1 MHDLYVVSDLHMGR
15 GLNPATRRFHRLE
28 TFFYEADL
36 RSFVRWACAEAKTRG
51 RKFKLVL
58 NGDVFDLLRIELED
72 VPLSHGSLAPGAA
85 ARLVGEI
92 LAGHPQFVDGIAEV
106 ILEGHEVVQL
116 PGNHDREVQW
126 TQVQD
131 VIRSAVVKRVVERGG
146 ADRADT
152 AGARLTFAPW
162 FFYEAGRVWIEHGC
176 QYDPENAYRFPLRS
190 ALPDSEAGMREA
202 ELDMPLGN
210 FVQRYLYN
218 HFGSITFI
226 VPNAKAHVRYF
237 KWLLLNSPAT
247 LLRVTLRHV
256 PFGFRVVRRLA
267 KAATTMKGEI
277 SRIHDRELETLAASS
292 GLAGRLLAI
301 DALKVPGADA
311 VNAVRALSSQLLKST
326 AILAGLG
333 FAFIFA
339 RTGGYAVADAV
350 SAGVGAE
357 TVLTVAL
364 DLILLALLAGGILW
378 AVLRVPR
385 DHAPRPLRRA
395 AQSIARLLDVPIV
408 SFGHTHDEFVAPLER
423 TSGRAWYYNTGTWIA
438 VFTHD
443 VLLPRERVQFT
454 FLRVRDTEAELLHWS
469 PGRNGALPVVLI
481 EERVGDPAAAPG

>member
-36 RSFVRWACAEAKTRG
+36 RAFARWACDEAKARG
-51 RKFKLVL
+51 RSFKLVL
-58 NGDVFDLLRIELED
+58 NGDVFDLLRVEPED
-72 VPLSHGSLAPGAA
+72 VPLSHGSLAPDAA

-116 PGNHDREVQW
+116 PGNHDLEVQW
-126 TQVQD
+126 PQVQD
-131 VIRSAVVKRVVERGG
+131 AIRNAVVERVVERGG
-146 ADRADT
+146 AAEAAR
-152 AGARLTFAPW
+152 ARLTFAPW
-162 FFYEAGRVWIEHGC
+162 FFHEAGRVWIEHGC

-190 ALPDSEAGMREA
+190 ALPESEAGMREA

-226 VPNAKAHVRYF
+226 VPSAKAHVRYF

-277 SRIHDRELETLAASS
+277 RRIHDRELEALAASS
-292 GLAGRLLAI
+292 GLAGRLHAI

-311 VNAVRALSSQLLKST
+311 VNAVQALSSQFLKSA

-339 RTGGYAVADAV
+339 RSGGYAIASAV
-350 SAGVGAE
+350 SGGVGVQ
-357 TVLTVAL
+357 TVLTLAL
-364 DLILLALLAGGILW
+364 DLLLLALLAGGILW
-378 AVLRVPR
+378 AILRVPR

-395 AQSIARLLDVPIV
+395 AQSIAGLLDVPIV
-408 SFGHTHDEFVAPLER
+408 TFGHTHEEFVAPLAR
-423 TSGRAWYYNTGTWIA
+423 ATGRAWYYNTGTWIA

-469 PGRNGALPVVLI
+469 PGRNAALPVVLI